1 MNSDLQNL
9 TPKVEDGGTTPQ
21 GRLTASEWN
30 ILVSAVKSLDLAGGA
45 VDTASILQVVID
57 AGYATKEWVKEQG
70 YITSLNIES
79 LTKNTVTL
87 DTSQAIT
94 GIKDFANGL
103 KIGGLH
109 AYKSQDDTI
118 YLDANLVVRGGV
130 TAYGTNKTITASL
143 FEALPID
150 GETIKRNPETNALF
164 VDTSIIGGGG
174 IDEGFLS
181 DYLTEKR
188 YATQDW
194 VLSQRYLAGI
204 SASMVTDALGYT
216 PLSTGGGTISGNISL
231 QWGVRILSPDG
242 NIVGTRK
249 FGDDTINYRTI
260 IGTATLNTLLISND
274 TLRFW
279 KGSDSKEYTI
289 FDSSM
294 QSISIPQ
301 VIATSIG
308 SWQSAGFRVSGNGMD
323 VAFGANDSSSSAYIW
338 LATKHALRFATNN
351 AERMR
356 ISDIGYVGI
365 GTQTPSEKLEVSGKV
380 KATSFIGDLV
390 GNADSASKLA
400 TPRTIWGQ
408 SFDGTQNLSGN
419 LYLGDGTIRSSKS
432 GTDRVFIDFGS
443 SGDPYIGYGTASAG
457 IDSHLCGNN
466 IYLQYGTSRATGLIL
481 NSSGN
486 IGIGTTNP
494 SVKAHIVG
502 RGVFENTL
510 SGSAW
515 VSDGGQIR
523 INCSDTAYWLGLGM
537 SKEGWAIIQGGENR
551 VGARPILLNPKGGNV
566 GIGMGTNSP
575 SEKLVV
581 NGNILAMGGIT
592 AQNSSDRRLK
602 RNIRK
607 FNASKVLMSLGGVYE
622 YEYIDS
628 EVQKNHIY
636 EGTHYGLIYQ
646 NITGT
651 NLKVMCHEREDGF
664 GTLNYQHQ
672 KFISLIAGATME
684 NISEVEKLKRKIR
697 TLEAKVKQLER
708 G

>member
-1 MNSDLQNL
+1 MS
-9 TPKVEDGGTTPQ
+9 KFSSTTKY
-21 GRLTASEWN
+21 
-30 ILVSAVKSLDLAGGA
+30 VSATPRSQRRKQSVAAASSTTSTGGSALAGL
-45 VDTASILQVVID
+45 VDLISA
-57 AGYATKEWVKEQG
+57 QG
-70 YITSLNIES
+70 
-79 LTKNTVTL
+79 
-87 DTSQAIT
+87 IT
-94 GIKDFANGL
+94 GVKDFLNGL
-103 KIGGLH
+103 KIGGAPITYDAATQSFFFEGNIVLSGGV
-109 AYKSQDDTI
+109 AMRAALGALDVPTI
-118 YLDANLVVRGGV
+118 MDALVVDGSNLKVVNGV
-130 TAYGTNKTITASL
+130 LTFVGT
-143 FEALPID
+143 
-150 GETIKRNPETNALF
+150 
-164 VDTSIIGGGG
+164 GGGG
-174 IDEGFLS
+174 VADSVAWANITGKPSWIGSTKPSYNYSEITGTPDLS
-181 DYLTEKR
+181 AYLTVSALSG

-194 VLSQRYLAGI
+194 VLSQRYLTGI
-204 SASMVTDALGYT
+204 SSSMVTDALGYT

-457 IDSHLCGNN
+457 IDSYLCGNN

-494 SVKAHIVG
+494 SAKAHIVG
-502 RGVFENTL
+502 RGVFEDTL

-537 SKEGWAIIQGGENR
+537 SQEGWAILQGGENG

-581 NGNILAMGGIT
+581 NGNILATGGIT
-592 AQNSSDRRLK
+592 QRYTSDRRLK
-602 RNIRK
+602 KNIK
-607 FNASKVLMSLGGVYE
+607 DFNAFEVLMSLGRVQQF
-622 YEYIDS
+622 EYIDS
-628 EVQKNHIY
+628 EVESNHIY
-636 EGTHYGLIYQ
+636 EGTHYGFMYQ
-646 NITGT
+646 NVVGT
-651 NLKVMCHEREDGF
+651 ALDRMCHEREDGYGSLDYYDTSF
-664 GTLNYQHQ
+664 L
-672 KFISLIAGATME
+672 SLIAGVCQELIEE
-684 NISEVEKLKRKIR
+684 NQKLKERVG
-697 TLEAKVKQLER
+697 LLER
-708 G
+708 RGYECFR